1 MHLNIWTIAAI
12 VFAVL
17 CGLLAAAAAR
27 MNRQL
32 RQQESDVQEQEEL
45 RRELQAARH
54 DEMRRRR
61 ENGALHRALEAE
73 RRYSAELEQALNLQ
87 TEQVAEAER
96 LADIA
101 EKRRIAAE
109 KDLSANQ
116 MKIRLLER
124 QIDELEAGQLTQ
136 DQIYQELLRD
146 HEMTIAH
153 LQDQQKRRTSRRK
166 SDILDQQISL
176 NDLLKG
182 E

>member
-1 MHLNIWTIAAI
+1 MSIWIIAAI
-12 VFAVL
+12 
-17 CGLLAAAAAR
+17 LLAALCGVLAACTAGLK
-27 MNRQL
+27 NQL
-32 RQQESDVQEQEEL
+32 RQQQDEVRAQEDLRSELQTARHEEL
-45 RRELQAARH
+45 
-54 DEMRRRR
+54 RRRR
-61 ENGALHRALEAE
+61 ENAALHRALETE

-96 LADIA
+96 LAGIA

-146 HEMTIAH
+146 HETAIAH
-153 LQDQQKRRTSRRK
+153 LQDQQKRRASRRK
-166 SDILDQQISL
+166 PDVLDQQISL